1 ICRKARAGAG
11 AAATFTAGQLVHGPN
26 LPERRPLLRHFNQGL
41 LGRLVLDQLPS
52 DLPADPPLPFA
63 YSKGAAANRA
73 EAAEPAPAVFIEPW
87 PTPAPTGRRAFAVWA
102 SPRPRWLLV
111 TRKKQSGCCAKACRL
126 DAVDGCPEAKRL
138 LEQLLSNSGSHGGQ
152 GGRQSNAQDDDGG
165 ARRRRTSSGSGHPER
180 QFTEEQASGW
190 RDPQGA
196 RAQEAFKA
204 IGNAYSV
211 LADPAKRQRYDM
223 YGSEEEQQATRRHSN
238 GRGYY
243 YDDYSRG
250 FEADVSPEEIFNM
263 FFGGGFPTYEMRA
276 AAARRHQ
283 RHDGGQ
289 AGEAA
294 GRNVYSMLLQFAP
307 IFLLML
313 MSVLSGLMH
322 RDPWYSLSANNSHL
336 SIPQR
341 LLGRAAHSHSKVPY
355 YVKPNFRSEFTGNLG
370 QLEAEIEDDFFHTL
384 RVKCYRE
391 RSYTAGRESGKL
403 NSARSKSVSKAAAAA
418 HSEPDFSLEACR
430 RCLSEI
436 GSDLAAFVAAPDGAA
451 DAGAAG
457 RLSRSFSQLNWMMSS
472 HGTKPTLRTV
482 EQEMLDSG
490 LVTSLVDLL
499 LTLLRL
505 RGAYDDLAVR
515 VLLCLLNCTDR
526 SLEFCLQFAKSQDKF
541 FRSYFPDL
549 LNAQD
554 GGQMLELNT
563 ASLNDSELYRR
574 LAEFPGMVD
583 SAKPYLVSPV
593 TRVSATALIFIAFAL
608 ATVRLRS
615 FWGAKK
621 SINYLISILRL
632 GLKAPE
638 RACDGYS
645 VAEMSNINRLALN
658 DANKDLLVELNV
670 LSVVKLMLDSPEA
683 QDVQEG
689 LEILFTLSFSQR
701 AAAERIKT
709 EF

>member
-1 ICRKARAGAG
+1 YAEPVRTPLPPVSTALSCWARERQAEQVSCYFSSG
-11 AAATFTAGQLVHGPN
+11 AA
-26 LPERRPLLRHFNQGL
+26 LLALHAQ
-41 LGRLVLDQLPS
+41 
-52 DLPADPPLPFA
+52 
-63 YSKGAAANRA
+63 RA
-73 EAAEPAPAVFIEPW
+73 V
-87 PTPAPTGRRAFAVWA
+87 
-102 SPRPRWLLV
+102 S
-111 TRKKQSGCCAKACRL
+111 SAKL
-126 DAVDGCPEAKRL
+126 TVM
-138 LEQLLSNSGSHGGQ
+138 
-152 GGRQSNAQDDDGG
+152 
-165 ARRRRTSSGSGHPER
+165 
-180 QFTEEQASGW
+180 
-190 RDPQGA
+190 
-196 RAQEAFKA
+196 
-204 IGNAYSV
+204 
-211 LADPAKRQRYDM
+211 QR
-223 YGSEEEQQATRRHSN
+223 
-238 GRGYY
+238 
-243 YDDYSRG
+243 
-250 FEADVSPEEIFNM
+250 
-263 FFGGGFPTYEMRA
+263 
-276 AAARRHQ
+276 
-283 RHDGGQ
+283 
-289 AGEAA
+289 
-294 GRNVYSMLLQFAP
+294 
-307 IFLLML
+307 
-313 MSVLSGLMH
+313 
-322 RDPWYSLSANNSHL
+322 
-336 SIPQR
+336 
-341 LLGRAAHSHSKVPY
+341 
-355 YVKPNFRSEFTGNLG
+355 
-370 QLEAEIEDDFFHTL
+370 
-384 RVKCYRE
+384 
-391 RSYTAGRESGKL
+391 
-403 NSARSKSVSKAAAAA
+403 RSKSVSKAAAAA

-436 GSDLAAFVAAPDGAA
+436 VSYLAAFVAAPDGAA

-472 HGTKPTLRTV
+472 HGTKWKPELKADLRTV

-563 ASLNDSELYRR
+563 ASLVECALGIGYNMYFKNDSELYRR
-574 LAEFPGMVD
+574 LAEFPSMVD

-593 TRVSATALIFIAFAL
+593 TRVSATALIFIAFAVGDSQAEIFL
-608 ATVRLRS
+608 
-615 FWGAKK
+615 GAKK

-645 VAEMSNINRLALN
+645 VAEMSKCINRLALN

-701 AAAERIKT
+701 AAERIKT
-709 EF
+709 EFSQDLHRSGYEN

>member
-1 ICRKARAGAG
+1 HAQRA
-11 AAATFTAGQLVHGPN
+11 V
-26 LPERRPLLRHFNQGL
+26 
-41 LGRLVLDQLPS
+41 S
-52 DLPADPPLPFA
+52 
-63 YSKGAAANRA
+63 S
-73 EAAEPAPAVFIEPW
+73 
-87 PTPAPTGRRAFAVWA
+87 
-102 SPRPRWLLV
+102 
-111 TRKKQSGCCAKACRL
+111 AKL
-126 DAVDGCPEAKRL
+126 TVM
-138 LEQLLSNSGSHGGQ
+138 
-152 GGRQSNAQDDDGG
+152 
-165 ARRRRTSSGSGHPER
+165 
-180 QFTEEQASGW
+180 
-190 RDPQGA
+190 
-196 RAQEAFKA
+196 
-204 IGNAYSV
+204 
-211 LADPAKRQRYDM
+211 QR
-223 YGSEEEQQATRRHSN
+223 
-238 GRGYY
+238 
-243 YDDYSRG
+243 
-250 FEADVSPEEIFNM
+250 
-263 FFGGGFPTYEMRA
+263 
-276 AAARRHQ
+276 
-283 RHDGGQ
+283 
-289 AGEAA
+289 
-294 GRNVYSMLLQFAP
+294 
-307 IFLLML
+307 
-313 MSVLSGLMH
+313 
-322 RDPWYSLSANNSHL
+322 
-336 SIPQR
+336 
-341 LLGRAAHSHSKVPY
+341 
-355 YVKPNFRSEFTGNLG
+355 
-370 QLEAEIEDDFFHTL
+370 
-384 RVKCYRE
+384 
-391 RSYTAGRESGKL
+391 
-403 NSARSKSVSKAAAAA
+403 RSKAVSKAAAAA

-472 HGTKPTLRTV
+472 HGTKWKPELKADLRTV

-563 ASLNDSELYRR
+563 ASLVECALGIGYNMYFKNDSELYRR

-593 TRVSATALIFIAFAL
+593 TRVSATALIFIAFAVGDSQAEIFL
-608 ATVRLRS
+608 
-615 FWGAKK
+615 GAKK

-645 VAEMSNINRLALN
+645 VAEMSKCINRLALN

-701 AAAERIKT
+701 AAERIKT
-709 EF
+709 EFRRRQLRLVACLATSNNCLPVRLYYDYAYDCSTTTLLILVLLLLPLLLLRATTATTSATTTDNLASTDLQCPVACDQGLCRRRSVTRRRQLQLVACLATQFIYCLCNNIYLLALLFEKFSVLCFNLIFVLNSTGVNNLFVELFKMLIHTLLRSKSVFL